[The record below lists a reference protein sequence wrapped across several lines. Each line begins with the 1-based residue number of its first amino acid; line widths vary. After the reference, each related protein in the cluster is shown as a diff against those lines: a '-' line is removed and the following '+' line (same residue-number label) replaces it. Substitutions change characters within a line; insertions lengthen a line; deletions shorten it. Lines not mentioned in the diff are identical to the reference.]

1 MSVQH
6 SEQCRPSPPEAGCST
21 VLAPSLRSERER
33 IERAG
38 GRAQVPLGQMQV
50 NGSDF
55 EIAMSEQDLD
65 GAQIGARFK
74 KVGREAMA

>member
-1 MSVQH
+1 
-6 SEQCRPSPPEAGCST
+6 

-33 IERAG
+33 IERTG

-65 GAQIGARFK
+65 GAQIGAGFK
-74 KVGREAMA
+74 KVGREAMAQGVG